1 MQRRPMRRAPVA
13 AAAASRPGVRAA
25 PRPPPRYRSHRR
37 STPPSP
43 PDRTRPPP
51 STPRGSGSRTHSSA
65 SGWSPARQAR
75 ARSTSCSRPGRA
87 SWPPPRSRRA
97 WPARSPSPSPSPIDH
112 LRPNEMKGLPRVVL
126 RKRLGRAI
134 RGGHPWI
141 YRDALAASPR
151 IVDGSVV
158 LVAGADGRPLARG
171 FWDAT
176 SPIAVR
182 ILGAAGDLDLG
193 RSLDVRIGEALARRL
208 GAIDR
213 HETDAFRW
221 IHGEADA
228 LPGVHVDVYGTALS
242 VRYDGG
248 GARAFYGDLPTRLRA
263 AAQKAGLAID
273 AIVERRPRGGR
284 GDAYGERTL
293 PLYGAAP
300 DGEIEIRENGLRF
313 GADLRR
319 GQKGGLFLDQRENR
333 ALVRTLARD
342 RRVLN
347 LFGYTGG
354 FSIYAAAGGARAT
367 ATVDVAAPA
376 IAAARRNFE
385 RNRLPLDNARFAAE
399 DAFAFLTRAAAAG
412 ERFELV
418 ISDPPSFAPSRRAL
432 ETGLR
437 AYQRLHR
444 LCAAVT
450 APGGILCAASCS
462 SHIGRAAFVA
472 TVRDGAREAGRRAKI
487 GQIRG
492 AALDHP
498 VVPQFPE
505 GDYLKFAVISL

>member
-1 MQRRPMRRAPVA
+1 
-13 AAAASRPGVRAA
+13 
-25 PRPPPRYRSHRR
+25 
-37 STPPSP
+37 
-43 PDRTRPPP
+43 
-51 STPRGSGSRTHSSA
+51 
-65 SGWSPARQAR
+65 
-75 ARSTSCSRPGRA
+75 
-87 SWPPPRSRRA
+87 
-97 WPARSPSPSPSPIDH
+97 
-112 LRPNEMKGLPRVVL
+112 MKSLPRVVL

-134 RGGHPWI
+134 RGGHPWV
-141 YRDALAASPR
+141 YRNALAASPR
-151 IVDGSVV
+151 IAEGSVV
-158 LVAGADGRPLARG
+158 LVAGAEGRPLARG

-182 ILGAAGDLDLG
+182 ILSVDGELG
-193 RSLDVRIGEALARRL
+193 ELEVEREIDRRIAEALARRL

-213 HETDAFRW
+213 RETDAFRW

-228 LPGVHVDVYGTALS
+228 LPGVHVDVYGAALS
-242 VRYDGG
+242 IRYDGG
-248 GARAFYGDLPTRLRA
+248 GARAFYRELPAQLRA
-263 AAQKAGLAID
+263 AAQKAGLRVD
-273 AIVERRPRGGR
+273 AILERRPRGR
-284 GDAYGERTL
+284 SGDTDGERTL
-293 PLYGAAP
+293 PLYGSSP
-300 DGEIEIRENGLRF
+300 EGEVEIRENGLRF

-367 ATVDVAAPA
+367 TTVDVAAPA
-376 IAAARRNFE
+376 IAAARRNFG
-385 RNRLPLDNARFAAE
+385 RNGLPIADARLSAE

-462 SHIGRAAFVA
+462 SHIRKEAFLA
-472 TVRDGAREAGRRAKI
+472 TVRDGAREAGRRAQI
-487 GQIRG
+487 REIRG
-492 AALDHP
+492 AAFDHP

-505 GDYLKFAVISL
+505 GDYLKFAVINL

>member
-1 MQRRPMRRAPVA
+1 M
-13 AAAASRPGVRAA
+13 
-25 PRPPPRYRSHRR
+25 
-37 STPPSP
+37 
-43 PDRTRPPP
+43 
-51 STPRGSGSRTHSSA
+51 
-65 SGWSPARQAR
+65 
-75 ARSTSCSRPGRA
+75 
-87 SWPPPRSRRA
+87 
-97 WPARSPSPSPSPIDH
+97 
-112 LRPNEMKGLPRVVL
+112 GLPRVVL

-151 IVDGSVV
+151 IADGSVV

-182 ILGAAGDLDLG
+182 ILGAAGELEVGRELDR
-193 RSLDVRIGEALARRL
+193 RSTEALARRL
-208 GAIDR
+208 GGIDR
-213 HETDAFRW
+213 GLTDAFRW

-242 VRYDGG
+242 IRYDGG
-248 GARAFYGDLPTRLRA
+248 GARAFYRDLPGRLRETA
-263 AAQKAGLAID
+263 RKAGLPVD
-273 AIVERRPRGGR
+273 AILERRPRGRSGEA
-284 GDAYGERTL
+284 DGERTL
-293 PLYGAAP
+293 ALYGTSP
-300 DGEIEIRENGLRF
+300 EGEIEVRENGLRF

-367 ATVDVAAPA
+367 TTVDVAAPA

-385 RNRLPLDNARFAAE
+385 RNDLPTDNARFAAE
-399 DAFAFLTRAAAAG
+399 DAFAFLTRAAGAG

-462 SHIGRAAFVA
+462 SHIRRDAFLA
-472 TVRDGAREAGRRAKI
+472 TVRDGAREAGRRAQI
-487 GQIRG
+487 GEVRG
-492 AALDHP
+492 AAFDHP
-498 VVPQFPE
+498 VAAQFPE
-505 GDYLKFAVISL
+505 GDYLKFALINL

>member
-1 MQRRPMRRAPVA
+1 
-13 AAAASRPGVRAA
+13 
-25 PRPPPRYRSHRR
+25 
-37 STPPSP
+37 
-43 PDRTRPPP
+43 
-51 STPRGSGSRTHSSA
+51 
-65 SGWSPARQAR
+65 
-75 ARSTSCSRPGRA
+75 
-87 SWPPPRSRRA
+87 
-97 WPARSPSPSPSPIDH
+97 
-112 LRPNEMKGLPRVVL
+112 
-126 RKRLGRAI
+126 LGRAI

-151 IVDGSVV
+151 LADGSLV

-171 FWDAT
+171 FWDAR

-182 ILGAAGDLDLG
+182 VLLAEAQMDVERELD
-193 RSLDVRIGEALARRL
+193 RRIAEAMARRL
-208 GAIDR
+208 GALDR
-213 HETDAFRW
+213 AQTDAFRW
-221 IHGEADA
+221 IHGEADG

-242 VRYDGG
+242 IRYDGD
-248 GARAFYGDLPTRLRA
+248 GARAFYRELPARLLEA
-263 AAQKAGLAID
+263 AGKAGLAVD
-273 AIVERRPRGGR
+273 AILERRPRGQSGES
-284 GDAYGERTL
+284 DGERTL
-293 PLYGAAP
+293 ALYGTPAE
-300 DGEIEIRENGLRF
+300 GEIEIRENGLRF

-333 ALVRTLARD
+333 ALVRTLAGD

-354 FSIYAAAGGARAT
+354 FSVYAAAGGARAT
-367 ATVDVAAPA
+367 TTVDVAAPA

-385 RNRLPLDNARFAAE
+385 RNRLPTDSARFAAE

-462 SHIGRAAFVA
+462 SHIRREAFLA
-472 TVRDGAREAGRRAKI
+472 TVRDGAREAGRRA
-487 GQIRG
+487 QIDEVRG
-492 AALDHP
+492 AAFDHP

-505 GDYLKFAVISL
+505 GDYLKFAIMKL